1 MSTGAVAAVLY
12 TGVSLLAALAFLIAT
27 LFGDYDWVARVG
39 GATWIF
45 LLCMIILMPIIIPW
59 VRERMNR

>member
-12 TGVSLLAALAFLIAT
+12 TGVSLLVALAFLIAT